1 MNFQIHKSLT
11 LDLQDGMVALV
22 GQSSSGK
29 TAVLRAIRFC
39 LYNQMPGN
47 SVAAMISHGETHCE
61 VEITFDDGLKVL
73 RVRDSKTK
81 DNYYIVTTQ
90 DGEVRLDTPGTGPV
104 KDVVSAHGMRLVSF
118 LTNKDSLNYASQH
131 DAPFFIN
138 ASPQERMKAVGI
150 LSNTEVTDAGI
161 KIAAIAD
168 HNSVKAVEEAV
179 REGEKNAIT
188 VIPAIEIDCIY
199 EGVNLH
205 LLGYYID
212 PKFQR
217 FYELEEDILR
227 QEQTASPKRVEL
239 IQKAG
244 IYVNLDKI
252 KNLSKDGVITGEM
265 IAESSLYEPEN
276 KDNDLL
282 KPYLSGGSRSDNP
295 YVNFYWDFCAQG
307 KIAYAHVNYISLE
320 EAISIIIQSGGIP
333 ILAHPGKNVHEDKK
347 LLSGIMSQGVKGMEV
362 YSSYHTPEQILFYR
376 KDN

>member
-1 MNFQIHKSLT
+1 MEKNIIDLHMHT
-11 LDLQDGMVALV
+11 LY
-22 GQSSSGK
+22 S
-29 TAVLRAIRFC
+29 
-39 LYNQMPGN
+39 
-47 SVAAMISHGETHCE
+47 
-61 VEITFDDGLKVL
+61 DDG
-73 RVRDSKTK
+73 
-81 DNYYIVTTQ
+81 
-90 DGEVRLDTPGTGPV
+90 E
-104 KDVVSAHGMRLVSF
+104 F
-118 LTNKDSLNYASQH
+118 
-131 DAPFFIN
+131 
-138 ASPQERMKAVGI
+138 SPSELIK
-150 LSNTEVTDAGI
+150 LCKDAGI

-333 ILAHPGKNVHEDKK
+333 ILAHPGKNVHEARNYKFENLEELHVFRD
-347 LLSGIMSQGVKGMEV
+347 L
-362 YSSYHTPEQILFYR
+362 
-376 KDN
+376 KDTRRIERSMRR

>member
-1 MNFQIHKSLT
+1 MEKNIIDLHMHT
-11 LDLQDGMVALV
+11 LY
-22 GQSSSGK
+22 S
-29 TAVLRAIRFC
+29 
-39 LYNQMPGN
+39 
-47 SVAAMISHGETHCE
+47 
-61 VEITFDDGLKVL
+61 DDG
-73 RVRDSKTK
+73 
-81 DNYYIVTTQ
+81 
-90 DGEVRLDTPGTGPV
+90 E
-104 KDVVSAHGMRLVSF
+104 F
-118 LTNKDSLNYASQH
+118 
-131 DAPFFIN
+131 
-138 ASPQERMKAVGI
+138 SPSELIK
-150 LSNTEVTDAGI
+150 LCKDAGI

-227 QEQTASPKRVEL
+227 QEQAASPKRVEL

-376 KDN
+376 KETEDLGALMTCGSDFHGKIKPSIKLGDCKCDKDTETQIIRDFVRA